1 MNYATTQNQLNTL
14 SYALEQVGFQSMDLE
29 QTGMAIA
36 NYNETEPSIVQAM
49 MTVFANAI
57 SANAQRLEE
66 LAEILEQL
74 HNDIAGNQNV

>member
-14 SYALEQVGFQSMDLE
+14 SYALEQVGFQSIDLE

-36 NYNETEPSIVQAM
+36 NNNETEPSIVQAM
-49 MTVFANAI
+49 MTVFANAL
-57 SANAQRLEE
+57 SANAKRLEE

>member
-1 MNYATTQNQLNTL
+1 
-14 SYALEQVGFQSMDLE
+14 VH
-29 QTGMAIA
+29 
-36 NYNETEPSIVQAM
+36 AM

-57 SANAQRLEE
+57 SANAKRLEE

>member
-36 NYNETEPSIVQAM
+36 NYNETEQIGRAHV
-49 MTVFANAI
+49 
-57 SANAQRLEE
+57 
-66 LAEILEQL
+66 
-74 HNDIAGNQNV
+74 

>member
-36 NYNETEPSIVQAM
+36 NYNETEHSIVHAM

-57 SANAQRLEE
+57 SANAKRLEE